1 MPSSQLCSPSHTHK
15 HNHTRLCGKTRKQNQ
30 FLRKRRGNTSIQPK
44 AMLEEFSR
52 AVEEASAWCERTVES
67 MRFENWAPRSSRA
80 WRLREYKS
88 ESDASQYRS
97 GIDTK
102 NGNYAESV
110 ADIALDDVM
119 RMRREM
125 SEAGELNLSTLGLE
139 CADYAEGET
148 CSLDDMGD
156 GLEAEFNATIDD
168 RYKQELLKAPPLSG
182 QELADLCYKK
192 YGKFHDMCVK
202 NSCISKGNTRRW
214 VALNVY
220 IGHLGQ
226 KSFPMTSA
234 EYVQKLESVA
244 QICTGLRQ
252 SAYIREFFAEPPIP
266 RRGLPSRP
274 RTDTAVSLRL
284 NRSPTWSDDVAEE
297 FFST

>member
-1 MPSSQLCSPSHTHK
+1 
-15 HNHTRLCGKTRKQNQ
+15 
-30 FLRKRRGNTSIQPK
+30 
-44 AMLEEFSR
+44 MLEDFSR

-88 ESDASQYRS
+88 EADASQYRS
-97 GIDTK
+97 K
-102 NGNYAESV
+102 EAEASI

-119 RMRREM
+119 RLREEM
-125 SEAGELNLSTLGLE
+125 SKAGDTSTLTTLGLE
-139 CADYAEGET
+139 CADYEDGET
-148 CSLDDMGD
+148 CSLMDEDQDIGPLG
-156 GLEAEFNATIDD
+156 GLEQQLTATLDD
-168 RYKQELLKAPPLSG
+168 RYREELLSAPPLTG
-182 QELADLCYKK
+182 QELADMCYAK

-252 SAYIREFFAEPPIP
+252 SAYVRQFFAEPPIP

-284 NRSPTWSDDVAEE
+284 NRSPTWNDDIAEE

>member
-1 MPSSQLCSPSHTHK
+1 MCDFVFVHSVFDTYISTHVDSSHIFIVVYSILVYFYLLMHS
-15 HNHTRLCGKTRKQNQ
+15 LNQ
-30 FLRKRRGNTSIQPK
+30 
-44 AMLEEFSR
+44 
-52 AVEEASAWCERTVES
+52 
-67 MRFENWAPRSSRA
+67 
-80 WRLREYKS
+80 
-88 ESDASQYRS
+88 
-97 GIDTK
+97 
-102 NGNYAESV
+102 
-110 ADIALDDVM
+110 
-119 RMRREM
+119 
-125 SEAGELNLSTLGLE
+125 
-139 CADYAEGET
+139 
-148 CSLDDMGD
+148 
-156 GLEAEFNATIDD
+156 
-168 RYKQELLKAPPLSG
+168 
-182 QELADLCYKK
+182 LADMCYAK

-252 SAYIREFFAEPPIP
+252 SAYVRQFFAEPPIP

-284 NRSPTWSDDVAEE
+284 NRSPTWNDDIAEE